1 MLLIPYQKFS
11 RFCMHAFHKPRD
23 VYLYRSVNIKS
34 LVQKDLHNLSV
45 SARCGQM
52 EWRVDQN
59 WNLHQVRTSVHQ
71 TLHHIHSTVAGGQV
85 KRRLIFQVPDSGICI
100 EIQENFHGGSRS
112 VLGGAVKR
120 GLSITVLQSERHG
133 VLYFMIK

>member
-1 MLLIPYQKFS
+1 
-11 RFCMHAFHKPRD
+11 MHAFHKPRD

-85 KRRLIFQVPDSGICI
+85 KRRLILQVPDSGICV
-100 EIQENFHGGSRS
+100 EIQENFHGGSRP
-112 VLGGAVKR
+112 VLGGAV
-120 GLSITVLQSERHG
+120 
-133 VLYFMIK
+133 

>member
-1 MLLIPYQKFS
+1 
-11 RFCMHAFHKPRD
+11 MHAFHKPRD

-85 KRRLIFQVPDSGICI
+85 KRRLILQVPDSGICV

-112 VLGGAVKR
+112 VLGCAVKR